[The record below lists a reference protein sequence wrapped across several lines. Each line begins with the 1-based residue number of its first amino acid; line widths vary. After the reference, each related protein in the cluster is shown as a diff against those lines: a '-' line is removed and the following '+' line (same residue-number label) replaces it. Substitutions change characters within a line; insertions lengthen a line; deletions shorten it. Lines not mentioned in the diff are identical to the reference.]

1 MPTPYHR
8 GISVYGVRYDEAM
21 KQMDF
26 KVVGLTFVPSYPDN
40 LMRVDTLVTEA
51 QKASLGWSSESQVS
65 QEVGVLLVR
74 NPANEHD
81 ENAVEVHVPSLGRSE
96 SMIGHVPR
104 DLAER
109 LAPSLDRGDRWSAH
123 VGAVLVTPEHP
134 DRPGVEVII
143 ERQSVATGE

>member
-1 MPTPYHR
+1 
-8 GISVYGVRYDEAM
+8 M

-26 KVVGLTFVPSYPDN
+26 KVVGLTFVPEYPEN
-40 LMRVDTLVTEA
+40 LMQVDGLLTEA
-51 QKASLGWSSESQVS
+51 QTVSLGWSDDHAGAEQVD
-65 QEVGVLLVR
+65 VLLIR
-74 NPANEHD
+74 NPDNEHD
-81 ENAVEVHVPSLGRSE
+81 SNAVEVHVPSLGRRR

-123 VGAVLVTPEHP
+123 VGAVLITPDHP

-143 ERQSVATGE
+143 ERQTVA